1 MIIQALL
8 DVIYAVF
15 WTLTLPISIPAMPDG
30 VKSFIAISLDYIGT
44 GLAILGNFFD
54 VAYLLS
60 LFGLVVAVD
69 VGIMVYKLVMWV
81 IAKIPML
88 GVK

>member
-1 MIIQALL
+1 M
-8 DVIYAVF
+8 DSY
-15 WTLTLPISIPAMPDG
+15 TPISIPAMPNG